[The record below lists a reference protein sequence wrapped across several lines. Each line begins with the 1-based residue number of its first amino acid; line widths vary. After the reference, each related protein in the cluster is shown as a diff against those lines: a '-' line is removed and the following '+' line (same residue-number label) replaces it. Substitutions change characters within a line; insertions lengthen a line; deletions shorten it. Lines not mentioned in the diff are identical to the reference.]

1 MHHRGDGVEAPCPE
15 GGDLPVAAWSGRG
28 SEGSG
33 TMKRSIAAKLV
44 LIITAFLIVI
54 FGAAAALN
62 LKIQAKGAMRI
73 LRLNGAQ
80 LADLVAAATREA
92 MLHNDRAQIQKTI
105 DTLVRQR
112 DIERIRII
120 RKGGQIAYSTE
131 PEEIGTQIDG
141 HEEQCVACHQSHT
154 PPETLPTEERAR
166 VVRRG
171 NRRVLG
177 ITQTIRNAPD
187 CSSAP
192 CHVHEPDE
200 RLLGVLDVNL
210 ALDPYDAV
218 LHESAAELLVASIVG
233 ILLVVA
239 ATTAATQRMVHRPV
253 RKLIK
258 ETVKLASGDLSARV
272 PELTDDEIGVLA
284 RAFNRM
290 ARDLEAAHREL
301 LEWGRTLEERVRQK
315 TEELERAQSQ
325 ILQVEKMASLG
336 KLAAVVAHEIN
347 NPLSSVVTY
356 AKILV
361 RRLKGQELTE
371 EWEENRGYLESIA
384 SEAARCGEIVSQLL
398 AFARRSGGEF
408 IPTDVN
414 EVVQKSLFLVHHKL
428 KLSNVEARTEL
439 GEGLP
444 RIVADPGQI
453 QQALMAL
460 LINASQAMV
469 EGGEVRITTRNADG
483 GGVEIEVADTGPG
496 MPPEVA
502 QHAFEPFFTT
512 KEQGVGV
519 GLGLSVVYGIVERHG
534 GEIEL
539 QTAPGKGCR
548 FTLFFPGKPLEAG
561 GEEASA

>member
-1 MHHRGDGVEAPCPE
+1 MQ
-15 GGDLPVAAWSGRG
+15 
-28 SEGSG
+28 
-33 TMKRSIAAKLV
+33 KSIAAKLV

-54 FGAAAALN
+54 FGATAALN
-62 LKIQAKGAMRI
+62 LKIQEKGAMRI

-105 DTLVRQR
+105 DTLARQR

-120 RKGGQIAYSTE
+120 QKGGRIAYSTD
-131 PEEIGTQIDG
+131 PTEIGTEID
-141 HEEQCVACHQSHT
+141 HHAEQCVACHQSHT
-154 PPETLPTEERAR
+154 PPDSLPTEERAR
-166 VVRRG
+166 VLRRG
-171 NRRVLG
+171 DHRILG

-187 CSSAP
+187 CSTAS
-192 CHVHEPDE
+192 CHVHDPEE

-210 ALDPYDAV
+210 ALEPYDAV
-218 LHESAAELLVASIVG
+218 LHESAVELLIASVIG

-239 ATTAATQRMVHRPV
+239 VTTVATQRMVHRPV

-258 ETVKLASGDLSARV
+258 ETEKLASGDLSARV

-290 ARDLEAAHREL
+290 ARDLEAAHSEL
-301 LEWGRTLEERVRQK
+301 LDWGRTLEERVRQK
-315 TEELERAQSQ
+315 TDELERAQSQ

-361 RRLKGQELTE
+361 RRLKGQELTDDCR
-371 EWEENRGYLESIA
+371 ENLGYLESIA
-384 SEAARCGEIVSQLL
+384 SEASRCGEIVSQLL
-398 AFARRSGGEF
+398 SFARRRGGEF
-408 IPTDVN
+408 TPTDVN
-414 EVVQKSLFLVHHKL
+414 DVVEKSLFLVHHKL
-428 KLSNVEARTEL
+428 ELSNVEAKTQL
-439 GEGLP
+439 GEDLP
-444 RIVADPGQI
+444 TIVADPGQI

-460 LINASQAMV
+460 LINASQAME
-469 EGGEVRITTRNADG
+469 EGGEVRIATRRATE

-502 QHAFEPFFTT
+502 RHAFEPFFTT
-512 KEQGVGV
+512 KEQGEGV
-519 GLGLSVVYGIVERHG
+519 GLGLAVVYGIVERHG
-534 GEIEL
+534 GHISL
-539 QTAPGKGCR
+539 DTAPGKGCR
-548 FTLFFPGKPLEAG
+548 FTLFFPERPLQSERD
-561 GEEASA
+561 EVSA

>member
-1 MHHRGDGVEAPCPE
+1 MR
-15 GGDLPVAAWSGRG
+15 
-28 SEGSG
+28 
-33 TMKRSIAAKLV
+33 TSIAVKLV
-44 LIITAFLIVI
+44 LILTASLVVI

-62 LKIQAKGAMRI
+62 LKIQEAGAMRI

-80 LADLVAAATREA
+80 LADMVAAATREA
-92 MLHNDRAQIQKTI
+92 MLHNDRTRIQKTI
-105 DTLVRQR
+105 DSLARQR

-120 RKGGQIAYSTE
+120 QKGGRIAYSTD
-131 PEEIGTQIDG
+131 PGEIGTTIDV
-141 HEEQCVACHQSHT
+141 HEEQCVACHQNHS
-154 PPETLPTEERAR
+154 PPDSLPTEERAR

-171 NRRVLG
+171 DHRVLG

-187 CSSAP
+187 CSNAA
-192 CHVHEPDE
+192 CHVHDSRE

-210 ALDPYDAV
+210 ALDPYDSV
-218 LHESAAELLVASIVG
+218 LHESAVELLVASVVG

-239 ATTAATQRMVHRPV
+239 VTGVATQRMVHRPV

-258 ETVKLASGDLSARV
+258 ETERIASGDLSARV

-290 ARDLEAAHREL
+290 ARDLEAARSEL

-315 TEELERAQSQ
+315 TQELERAQSQ
-325 ILQVEKMASLG
+325 ILRVERMASLG

-361 RRLKGQELTE
+361 RRLRGQELTDE
-371 EWEENRGYLESIA
+371 CKENLEYLESIA
-384 SEAARCGEIVSQLL
+384 SEATRCGEIVSQLL
-398 AFARRSGGEF
+398 AFARRRGGEF
-408 IPTDVN
+408 TPTAIN
-414 EVVQKSLFLVHHKL
+414 EVVQKSLFLLHHKME
-428 KLSNVEARTEL
+428 LSNVEARVEL
-439 GEGLP
+439 AEDLP

-460 LINASQAMV
+460 MINACQAM
-469 EGGEVRITTRNADG
+469 EDRGGEIRIATRKARD

-502 QHAFEPFFTT
+502 RHAFEPFFTT
-512 KEQGVGV
+512 KEQGEGV
-519 GLGLSVVYGIVERHG
+519 GLGLSVVYGIVQRHG
-534 GEIEL
+534 GRVDLE
-539 QTAPGKGCR
+539 THPGKGCR
-548 FTLFFPGKPLEAG
+548 LTLFFPERPHPNG
-561 GEEASA
+561 GEEETA